1 MKIAHRWRTDQPR
14 KESRESIL
22 RLRFALLA
30 ACLASAAS
38 LSAAPALAADY
49 GKLDAEIERLMA
61 AGKIPGV
68 AVALIENGKVAHV
81 VAKGARN
88 AKGDALAPD
97 TIMYAASI
105 TKATF
110 AYYVMM
116 LVDEGKLNLDRPI
129 AGYLKKPLPEYAA
142 YADLARDPRWREITP
157 RMLMTHSAGFPNFR
171 WLNPDEKLDIKF
183 QPGARY
189 AYSGEGINLMQFV
202 IEQGLGLNV
211 GEEMN
216 RRLFQ
221 PLGMSRSSMAWRDD
235 FAGNLA
241 DGQQEDGKWEPHDDR
256 SSVKAAGS
264 LDTTISD
271 MGRLAAAMASGWGLS
286 AKARSEFTKP
296 SLPIKV
302 AHEFPPLATDEGA
315 DNARIGLS
323 AGIGVVTHDGPQG
336 RAFFKGGHN
345 EITDNILV
353 CVEKG
358 RRCVVV
364 LTNNGV
370 GARIFQPL
378 VKAALG
384 ETGTPWT
391 WAYNPLR
398 AVER

>member
-1 MKIAHRWRTDQPR
+1 M
-14 KESRESIL
+14 
-22 RLRFALLA
+22 RLRSALLA
-30 ACLASAAS
+30 ASLASA
-38 LSAAPALAADY
+38 LAAPAYAADY
-49 GKLDAEIERLMA
+49 KKLDAEIDRLMT
-61 AGKIPGV
+61 AGKIQGV
-68 AVALIENGKVAHV
+68 AVAVVDGGKVSHV
-81 VAKGARN
+81 VAKGVRN
-88 AKGDALAPD
+88 AKGDPLQAD

-116 LVDEGKLNLDRPI
+116 LVDEGKLDLDKPI
-129 AGYLKKPLPEYAA
+129 SAYLPKPLPEYEQ
-142 YADLARDPRWREITP
+142 YADLAKDPRWQTITP

-183 QPGARY
+183 DPGSRY

-202 IEQGLGLNV
+202 IEKGLSLNV

-221 PLGMSRSSMAWRDD
+221 PLGMTRSSMTWRDD
-235 FAGNLA
+235 FKGNLA
-241 DGQQEDGKWEPHDDR
+241 DGQHEDGKWEDHDDR

-271 MGRLAAAMASGWGLS
+271 MGKLAAAMASGWGLS
-286 AKARSEFTKP
+286 PKAQAERVKH

-302 AHEFPPLATDEGA
+302 AHEFPPLAADIGP
-315 DNARIGLS
+315 DNARIGLA
-323 AGIGVVTHDGPQG
+323 AGIGVVVHEGPAG
-336 RAFFKGGHN
+336 HAFFKGGHN
-345 EITDNILV
+345 DITDNILV

-370 GARIFQPL
+370 GARIFPPL

-384 ETGTPWT
+384 ETGTPWS
-391 WAYNPLR
+391 WAYNPVR
-398 AVER
+398 PVER

>member
-1 MKIAHRWRTDQPR
+1 M
-14 KESRESIL
+14 
-22 RLRFALLA
+22 RLRSALLA
-30 ACLASAAS
+30 AS
-38 LSAAPALAADY
+38 LVGALAAPAYAADY
-49 GKLDAEIERLMA
+49 KKLDAEIDRLMT
-61 AGKIPGV
+61 AGKIQGV
-68 AVALIENGKVAHV
+68 AVAVVDGGKVSHV
-81 VAKGARN
+81 VAKGGRN
-88 AKGDALAPD
+88 AKGDPLQAD

-116 LVDEGKLNLDRPI
+116 LVDEGKLDLDKPI
-129 AGYLKKPLPEYAA
+129 SAYLPKPLPEYEQ
-142 YADLARDPRWREITP
+142 YADLAKDPRWRAITP

-183 QPGARY
+183 DPGSRY

-202 IEQGLGLNV
+202 IEKGLSLNV

-221 PLGMSRSSMAWRDD
+221 PLGMTRSSMTWRDD
-235 FAGNLA
+235 FKGNLA
-241 DGQQEDGKWEPHDDR
+241 DGQHEDGKWEDHDDR

-271 MGRLAAAMASGWGLS
+271 MGKLAAAMASGWGLS
-286 AKARSEFTKP
+286 SKAQAERVKP

-302 AHEFPPLATDEGA
+302 AHEFPPLAADIGP
-315 DNARIGLS
+315 DNARIGLA
-323 AGIGVVTHDGPQG
+323 AGIGVVVHDGPAG
-336 RAFFKGGHN
+336 HAFFKGGHN
-345 EITDNILV
+345 DITDNILV

-370 GARIFQPL
+370 GARIFPPL
-378 VKAALG
+378 VRAALG
-384 ETGTPWT
+384 ETGTPWS
-391 WAYNPLR
+391 WAYNPVR
-398 AVER
+398 PVER

>member
-1 MKIAHRWRTDQPR
+1 M
-14 KESRESIL
+14 

-30 ACLASAAS
+30 AS
-38 LSAAPALAADY
+38 LVGALAAPAYAADY
-49 GKLDAEIERLMA
+49 KKLDAEIDRLMT
-61 AGKIPGV
+61 AGKIQGV
-68 AVALIENGKVAHV
+68 AVAVVDGGKVAHV
-81 VAKGARN
+81 VAKGVRN
-88 AKGDALAPD
+88 AKGDPLQAD

-116 LVDEGKLNLDRPI
+116 LVDEGKLDLDKPI
-129 AGYLKKPLPEYAA
+129 SAYLPKPLPEYEQ
-142 YADLARDPRWREITP
+142 YADLAKDPRWQAITP

-183 QPGARY
+183 DPGSRY

-202 IEQGLGLNV
+202 IEKGLSLNV

-221 PLGMSRSSMAWRDD
+221 PLGMTRSSMTWRDD
-235 FAGNLA
+235 FKGNLA
-241 DGQQEDGKWEPHDDR
+241 DGQHEDGKWEDHDDR

-271 MGRLAAAMASGWGLS
+271 MGKLAAAMVSGWGLS
-286 AKARSEFTKP
+286 PKAQAERVKP

-302 AHEFPPLATDEGA
+302 AHEFPPLAADIGS
-315 DNARIGLS
+315 DNARIGLA
-323 AGIGVVTHDGPQG
+323 AGIGVVVHEGPAG
-336 RAFFKGGHN
+336 HAFFKGGHN
-345 EITDNILV
+345 DITDNIMV

-370 GARIFQPL
+370 GARIFPPL

-384 ETGTPWT
+384 ETGTPWS
-391 WAYNPLR
+391 WAYNPVR
-398 AVER
+398 PVER